1 MGVDRD
7 PNAWYAYRAIQCSVL
22 VDESLLSVN
31 INMLGQKFTL
41 RSDTG
46 KELVLS
52 CETFEQ
58 FMDVYNMVIEFKDY
72 YEIEYHGF
80 ETNVTK

>member
-1 MGVDRD
+1 M
-7 PNAWYAYRAIQCSVL
+7 
-22 VDESLLSVN
+22 DESLLSVN
-31 INMLGQKFTL
+31 INMLAQKFTL
-41 RSDTG
+41 HSETG
-46 KELVLS
+46 RELVLC

-58 FMDVYNMVIEFKDY
+58 FMDVYNMVIEFRDY